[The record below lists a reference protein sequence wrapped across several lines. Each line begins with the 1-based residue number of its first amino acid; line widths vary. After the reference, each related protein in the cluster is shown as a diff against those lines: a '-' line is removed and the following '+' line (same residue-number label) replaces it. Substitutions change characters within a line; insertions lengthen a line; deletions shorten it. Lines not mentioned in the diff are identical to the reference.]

1 MMNFIIN
8 KRLEK
13 FIKVCLLGE
22 NQDVL
27 SIHLDDIGESFYFD
41 DEAEIQNFLNKQ
53 SIERF
58 GGKSLRNGYFDYVDE
73 YQETHRYVINVN
85 KNGEISSYYEKII

>member
-27 SIHLDDIGESFYFD
+27 SIHLEDINESFYFD
-41 DEAEIQNFLNKQ
+41 NEVEIQNFLNDQ

-58 GGKSLRNGYFDYVDE
+58 GDKSLRKGYFDYIDE
-73 YQETHRYVINVN
+73 YQEKHRYVINV
-85 KNGEISSYYEKII
+85 KRGKIISYYEKII